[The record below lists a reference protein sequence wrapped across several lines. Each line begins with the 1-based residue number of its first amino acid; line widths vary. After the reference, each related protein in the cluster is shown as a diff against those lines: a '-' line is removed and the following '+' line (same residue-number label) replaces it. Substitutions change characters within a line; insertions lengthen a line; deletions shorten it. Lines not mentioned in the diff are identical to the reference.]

1 MSTAPN
7 NLDLVEALQSTGCKL
22 FYQPP
27 NDINIYHVT
36 CEMVFQSENSVSCDD
51 DIFDYEF
58 FYQNYHV
65 KCKLLSHYLVVNML
79 NKEIYNRDFDA
90 NELRHRYSLTSYQK
104 LNLELNLREILPLY
118 LYIPN
123 GSLHG
128 NTEGNVTPNQIY
140 SDNNVPDN
148 NCVVYNHVTN
158 ENARHQQ
165 Q

>member
-90 NELRHRYSLTSYQK
+90 NE
-104 LNLELNLREILPLY
+104 EILPLY